1 MSRLNK
7 RVTRLEARRAVV
19 SPPVAAAVARHQRRM
34 TGLAAFIDEA
44 FSDRRDCVAYHVA
57 QVLGL
62 PDAPAFRAFLQ
73 RQPLEEIARAR
84 YGIAWETKMEATGVA
99 AAVHCQAEH
108 GSGWQAKFLAIWQGD
123 G

>member
-84 YGIAWETKMEATGVA
+84 YGIAWQTKMEATA
-99 AAVHCQAEH
+99 AAAGVNCQAAH
-108 GSGWQAKFLAIWQGD
+108 GVDWAAKFEAVWT
-123 G
+123 

>member
-62 PDAPAFRAFLQ
+62 PDAPTFRAFLQ
-73 RQPLEEIARAR
+73 RQSLAEIARAR
-84 YGIAWETKMEATGVA
+84 YGTDWRAKMEATGVA
-99 AAVHCQAEH
+99 AAVHCEAAH
-108 GSGWQAKFLAIWQGD
+108 GPDWCGKFVAIWQGD